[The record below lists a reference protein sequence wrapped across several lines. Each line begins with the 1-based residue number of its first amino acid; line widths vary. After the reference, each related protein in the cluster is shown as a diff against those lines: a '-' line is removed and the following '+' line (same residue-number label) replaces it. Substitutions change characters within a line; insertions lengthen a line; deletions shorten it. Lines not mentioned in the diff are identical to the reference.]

1 MRGRLYLDTMHVN
14 RANLIMRYLSI
25 QWSDLETGHTVVIV
39 KIWRSFLWY
48 AMNELMHVMQP

>member
-39 KIWRSFLWY
+39 KI
-48 AMNELMHVMQP
+48 